1 MKARQNRLARINS
14 GIEGLVDKL
23 FSFITPS
30 AAQPTDIARK
40 LESAM
45 EDGSLH
51 ERAGHW
57 LAPNVYDVN
66 LSIKDHQRLSPS
78 EAILVRG
85 WKETLINYA
94 KKKRYTLKTDPIIRL
109 HGDSKL
115 RLGLVR
121 IDAKLE
127 DARHMG
133 TETISGAGISETQQ
147 LDPAQLALLRAQL
160 PPGQPLPGIDKA
172 GIPSPNP
179 GRSRSQAASQINHP
193 FQSPAYPVPPTAPSS
208 MSAPS
213 MPWARLI
220 ITIPQGGQR
229 TFQIDKPEVNIGRQ
243 LTNDIIVEDKRV
255 SRDHAKI
262 VYGADGRFSIMDL
275 SSTNGIILNGTP
287 MTGKGSKH
295 QRVLSNGDRFTIGSY
310 DFYFERR

>member
-23 FSFITPS
+23 FSFIAPS

-51 ERAGHW
+51 EKAGHW
-57 LAPNVYDVN
+57 LAPNVYDVS
-66 LSIKDHQRLSPS
+66 LSIKDHQRLSS
-78 EAILVRG
+78 SQAILVKG
-85 WKETLINYA
+85 WQETLIAYA
-94 KKKRYTLKTDPIIRL
+94 KKKHYTLKTDPVIRL
-109 HGDSKL
+109 HGNSKL

-121 IDAKLE
+121 IEAKLE
-127 DARHMG
+127 DSRHMG
-133 TETISGAGISETQQ
+133 TETISSAGISETQQ

-160 PPGQPLPGIDKA
+160 APGQPLSGIDKA
-172 GIPSPNP
+172 GTPAPNR
-179 GRSRSQAASQINHP
+179 GW
-193 FQSPAYPVPPTAPSS
+193 SPAGSQVNQPSAYPIPPTAQSS
-208 MSAPS
+208 MSQPS

-220 ITIPQGGQR
+220 ITLPQGGQR
-229 TFQIDKPEVNIGRQ
+229 TFQIEKPEINIGRQ
-243 LTNDIIVEDKRV
+243 LSNDIIVEDKRV

-262 VYGADGRFSIMDL
+262 VYGADGRFNIMDL
-275 SSTNGIILNGTP
+275 SSTNGIILNGKP

>member
-23 FSFITPS
+23 FSFIAPS
-30 AAQPTDIARK
+30 AIQPTDIARK

-51 ERAGHW
+51 EKAGHW

-78 EAILVRG
+78 QAILVKG
-85 WKETLINYA
+85 WQETLIAYA
-94 KKKRYTLKTDPIIRL
+94 KKKHYTLKTDPVIRL

-115 RLGLVR
+115 RMGLVR
-121 IDAKLE
+121 IEAKLE

-133 TETISGAGISETQQ
+133 TETISSAGISETQQ

-160 PPGQPLPGIDKA
+160 TPGQPLPGIDKA
-172 GIPSPNP
+172 GTQAGNRGWSPS
-179 GRSRSQAASQINHP
+179 GSQVNQP
-193 FQSPAYPVPPTAPSS
+193 FQPPAYPLPPTAQSS
-208 MSAPS
+208 MSPPP

-220 ITIPQGGQR
+220 ITLPQGGQR
-229 TFQIDKPEVNIGRQ
+229 TFQIEKPEINIGRQ
-243 LTNDIIVEDKRV
+243 LSNDIIVEDKRV

-262 VYGADGRFSIMDL
+262 VYGADGRFNIMDL
-275 SSTNGIILNGTP
+275 SSTNGIILNGKP
-287 MTGKGSKH
+287 MTGKGSKF